1 MATLWQRRRKAA
13 REAGAY
19 HADSGFDT
27 RAHHARFGQDC
38 ADAYDD
44 AYADRR
50 REREEQ
56 IAREEEQIAR
66 EIALRDHPAT
76 ISREAS
82 ALSYRTNDSSV
93 MELAR
98 LVERLA
104 DYIIEKEQNP

>member
-1 MATLWQRRRKAA
+1 MATIWQRRRKAA

-19 HADSGFDT
+19 HADGGFDT

-56 IAREEEQIAR
+56 IARE
-66 EIALRDHPAT
+66 IALRDHPAT

-82 ALSYRTNDSSV
+82 ALSYRTDDSSV

>member
-1 MATLWQRRRKAA
+1 MATIWQRRRKAA

-27 RAHHARFGQDC
+27 RAHHAKFGKDC

-50 REREEQ
+50 RDR
-56 IAREEEQIAR
+56 EEQIAR
-66 EIALRDHPAT
+66 EIALRDHPAAA

-82 ALSYRTNDSSV
+82 ALSYRTDDSSV
-93 MELAR
+93 MELAS